1 MVSNGCLVIH
11 FYDQWGTFP
20 VIHQSTRVFLCWGCG
35 LADLLHHPFVGYLPL
50 RDLLKRK
57 AGPAAPGHRNGHQ
70 TSGWC
75 GAEIH
80 GWCGWCSV
88 YVCFN
93 VPSSENC
100 IIIWIFRFQGLK
112 PLINGTSMVL
122 LLAVIFWHSGGSDS
136 GYCTKHH
143 FSKFGGWLWARVGA
157 ALFSGFVFPDIEGV
171 AVGYRTP
178 KKMPCSKYGN
188 WTHIAFEGAFM
199 L

>member
-1 MVSNGCLVIH
+1 MVASWSIFMTSGALFRWSTNPPGFFCAEAVASLI
-11 FYDQWGTFP
+11 YCTIPLWGTFLS
-20 VIHQSTRVFLCWGCG
+20 VIFLNEKLG
-35 LADLLHHPFVGYLPL
+35 LQPLGTEMGTKRQDDVGPKFMADVG
-50 RDLLKRK
+50 
-57 AGPAAPGHRNGHQ
+57 GVQ
-70 TSGWC
+70 F
-75 GAEIH
+75 
-80 GWCGWCSV
+80 
-88 YVCFN
+88 CFN

-122 LLAVIFWHSGGSDS
+122 LLAVLFWHSGGSDS

-157 ALFSGFVFPDIEGV
+157 ALFSGFIFPDIEGV

-178 KKMPCSKYGN
+178 KKMSCSKYGN